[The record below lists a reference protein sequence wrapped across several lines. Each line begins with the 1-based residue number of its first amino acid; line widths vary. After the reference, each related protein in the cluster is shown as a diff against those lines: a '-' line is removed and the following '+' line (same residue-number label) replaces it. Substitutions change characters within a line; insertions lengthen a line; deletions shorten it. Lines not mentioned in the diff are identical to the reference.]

1 MTNDRYA
8 RISITLPA
16 DTLAL
21 ADALARRADRSRSWV
36 MAEALRQYAEGEP
49 SARVP
54 QPGTA
59 VSRVAEQPA
68 AYAFVRNAAPVATL
82 DSGLDASRLAQ
93 LQRDLALTPEARVRE
108 AEETM
113 RLSELVRGH
122 ETPPGPRAF
131 ERYEDFVDWQH
142 FGRLVEP

>member
-1 MTNDRYA
+1 MTDERYA

-36 MAEALRQYAEGEP
+36 MAEALRQFA
-49 SARVP
+49 VP
-54 QPGTA
+54 G
-59 VSRVAEQPA
+59 
-68 AYAFVRNAAPVATL
+68 APL
-82 DSGLDASRLAQ
+82 HSGLDASRLAQ
-93 LQRDLALTPEARVRE
+93 LQRDLTLTPEARVRE

-122 ETPPGPRAF
+122 VTPPGPRAF